1 MRPSRILKVYY
12 GATLVAGLLF
22 TFPVAQMVQQ
32 HELGARGAAILT
44 LCWNV
49 LFIMVLPLV
58 MDWAESRYFKAR
70 FMQLEEVAK
79 DNPELAA
86 VITQQCEK
94 LSIPGFRFAVID
106 TNSDELFS
114 YGLWR
119 SNPRVVLPT
128 SFLTNEQ
135 KSRTIPSIEAELTRF
150 ASQDHT
156 FVFLVFTVVQ
166 VMLQHLL
173 LAYT

>member
-12 GATLVAGLLF
+12 SATFLAGMLF
-22 TFPVAQMVQQ
+22 TIPVAEAVQQ

-49 LFIMVLPLV
+49 LFIMLMPLI

-70 FMQLEEVAK
+70 FVQLEDVAK
-79 DNPELAA
+79 DNPELAE
-86 VITQQCEK
+86 VIAKQCEE
-94 LSIPGFRFAVID
+94 LSIPGFRFAVVESN
-106 TNSDELFS
+106 TEELFS

-119 SNPRVVLPT
+119 SNPRMVLST
-128 SFLTNEQ
+128 SFLTTEQ
-135 KSRTIPSIEAELTRF
+135 KSRTIPSVEAELTRF
-150 ASQDHT
+150 ATQDNT
-156 FVFLVFTVVQ
+156 FVFLVFTVLQ

-173 LAYT
+173 ITFR